1 MRAENSST
9 ESVILLHGLAR
20 SSRSMLKMNAALK
33 NAGYSVFNCNYPSR
47 KQPIE
52 LLSVNTI
59 AQAIQHCLEEYHPT
73 RIHFVTHSMGGI
85 MVRYYLSQHS
95 VPVLGR
101 VVMLG
106 PPNAGSE
113 LVDRLSGYQLFA
125 LINGPAGKQLGTE
138 PSSLPNSLGPV
149 DYEVGII
156 AGNKNLNLLSS
167 ILIPGDHDG
176 RVSTQSARLE
186 GMADFIQLPVS
197 HSFMMNQQE
206 VIQQTLHFLAQ
217 GNFNHKAKQPNQG
230 DS

>member
-1 MRAENSST
+1 
-9 ESVILLHGLAR
+9 
-20 SSRSMLKMNAALK
+20 MLKMNAALI

-59 AQAIQHCLEEYHPT
+59 AQAIQHCLEEYHPA

-113 LVDRLSGYQLFA
+113 LVDRLSGYQLFS

-138 PSSLPNSLGPV
+138 HSSLPNSLGPV

-197 HSFMMNQQE
+197 HSFMMNQQDA
-206 VIQQTLHFLAQ
+206 IQQTLHFLAQ
-217 GNFNHKAKQPNQG
+217 GNFNHKSKQPNQG

>member
-1 MRAENSST
+1 MSHSNDSSSKQ
-9 ESVILLHGLAR
+9 SVILLHGLIR
-20 SSRSMLKMNAALK
+20 TSRSMLKLNAALK

-52 LLSVNTI
+52 LLSINTI
-59 AQAIQHCLEEYHPT
+59 AQAMQHCLEEFHPA

-95 VPVLGR
+95 LPELGR

-113 LVDRLSGYQLFA
+113 LVDRLSGYQLFT

-138 PSSLPNSLGPV
+138 ASSLPNSLGPV

-176 RVSTQSARLE
+176 TVSTQSTRLE
-186 GMADFIQLPVS
+186 GMTDFIQLPCS
-197 HSFMMNQQE
+197 HSFMMNRQD
-206 VIQQTLHFLAQ
+206 VIQQTLQFLAQ
-217 GNFNHKAKQPNQG
+217 GHFNHEVK
-230 DS
+230 

>member
-1 MRAENSST
+1 
-9 ESVILLHGLAR
+9 
-20 SSRSMLKMNAALK
+20 MLKMNTALK
-33 NAGYSVFNCNYPSR
+33 NAGDSVFNCNYPSR

-138 PSSLPNSLGPV
+138 SSSLPNSLGPV

-156 AGNKNLNLLSS
+156 AGTKNLNLLSS

-197 HSFMMNQQE
+197 HSFMMSQQE
-206 VIQQTLHFLAQ
+206 VIQQTLYFLAQ
-217 GNFNHKAKQPNQG
+217 GSFNHKAKQPNQG
-230 DS
+230 GS

>member
-1 MRAENSST
+1 
-9 ESVILLHGLAR
+9 
-20 SSRSMLKMNAALK
+20 MLKMSAALE

-47 KQPIE
+47 KHPIE
-52 LLSVNTI
+52 LLSVNVI
-59 AQAIQHCLEEYHPT
+59 ARAIEHCLEEYHPA

-95 VPVLGR
+95 VTELGR

-113 LVDRLSGYQLFA
+113 LVDRLSGYQLFT

-138 PSSLPNSLGPV
+138 ASSLPNSLGPV

-156 AGNKNLNLLSS
+156 AGNKSLNLLSS
-167 ILIPGDHDG
+167 MLIPGDHDG

-186 GMADFIQLPVS
+186 GMADFIQLPCS
-197 HSFMMNQQE
+197 HSFMMNRQD
-206 VIQQTLHFLAQ
+206 VIQQTLQFLAQ
-217 GNFNHKAKQPNQG
+217 GHFERKAM
-230 DS
+230 

>member
-1 MRAENSST
+1 
-9 ESVILLHGLAR
+9 
-20 SSRSMLKMNAALK
+20 MLKLNAALK

-52 LLSVNTI
+52 LLSINTI
-59 AQAIQHCLEEYHPT
+59 AQAMQHCLEEFHPA

-95 VPVLGR
+95 LPELGR

-113 LVDRLSGYQLFA
+113 LVDRLSGYQLFT

-138 PSSLPNSLGPV
+138 ASSLPNSLGPV

-176 RVSTQSARLE
+176 TVSTQSTRLE
-186 GMADFIQLPVS
+186 GMTDFIQLPCS
-197 HSFMMNQQE
+197 HSFMMNRQD
-206 VIQQTLHFLAQ
+206 VIQQTLQFLAQ
-217 GNFNHKAKQPNQG
+217 GHFNHEVK
-230 DS
+230 

>member
-1 MRAENSST
+1 M
-9 ESVILLHGLAR
+9 ILLHGLVR
-20 SSRSMLKMNAALK
+20 SSRSMLKMSTALK

-47 KQPIE
+47 KHPIE
-52 LLSVNTI
+52 LLSVNVI
-59 AQAIQHCLEEYHPT
+59 APAIQHCLEEYHPT

-95 VPVLGR
+95 VPELGR

-113 LVDRLSGYQLFA
+113 LVDRLSGYQLFT

-176 RVSTQSARLE
+176 RVSTQSTRLE
-186 GMADFIQLPVS
+186 GMADFILLPCS
-197 HSFMMNQQE
+197 HSFMMNRQD
-206 VIQQTLHFLAQ
+206 VIQQTLYFLAL
-217 GNFNHKAKQPNQG
+217 GHFNHTAN
-230 DS
+230 

>member
-1 MRAENSST
+1 
-9 ESVILLHGLAR
+9 
-20 SSRSMLKMNAALK
+20 MLKMNAALK

-47 KQPIE
+47 KHPIE
-52 LLSVNTI
+52 LLSINII
-59 AQAIQHCLEEYHPT
+59 AQAIQHCLEKYHPT

-138 PSSLPNSLGPV
+138 ASSLPKSLGPV

-176 RVSTQSARLE
+176 KVSTQSARLE

-206 VIQQTLHFLAQ
+206 VIQQTLYFLAQ
-217 GNFNHKAKQPNQG
+217 GSFNHKAKQPNQG
-230 DS
+230 VS

>member
-1 MRAENSST
+1 
-9 ESVILLHGLAR
+9 
-20 SSRSMLKMNAALK
+20 MLKMNTALK

-138 PSSLPNSLGPV
+138 SSSLPNSLGPV

-156 AGNKNLNLLSS
+156 AGTKNLNLLSS

-197 HSFMMNQQE
+197 HSFMMSQQE
-206 VIQQTLHFLAQ
+206 VIQQTLYFLAQ
-217 GNFNHKAKQPNQG
+217 GSFNHKAKQPNQG

>member
-1 MRAENSST
+1 
-9 ESVILLHGLAR
+9 
-20 SSRSMLKMNAALK
+20 MLKMNAALK

-59 AQAIQHCLEEYHPT
+59 ALAIQHCLEKYHPT

-95 VPVLGR
+95 VSVLGR
-101 VVMLG
+101 VAMLG

-113 LVDRLSGYQLFA
+113 LVDRLSRYQLFT
-125 LINGPAGKQLGTE
+125 LFNGPAGKQLGTE

-156 AGNKNLNLLSS
+156 AGTKNLNLLSS

-197 HSFMMNQQE
+197 HSFMMNQQD

-217 GNFNHKAKQPNQG
+217 GNFNH
-230 DS
+230 

>member
-1 MRAENSST
+1 
-9 ESVILLHGLAR
+9 
-20 SSRSMLKMNAALK
+20 MLKMKAVLE
-33 NAGYSVFNCNYPSR
+33 NAGYAVFNCNYPSR
-47 KQPIE
+47 KHPIE

-59 AQAIQHCLEEYHPT
+59 AQAIQHCLEKFHPL

-95 VPVLGR
+95 VPELGR

-113 LVDRLSGYQLFA
+113 LVDRLSGYQLFT
-125 LINGPAGKQLGTE
+125 LINGPAGKQLGTD
-138 PSSLPNSLGPV
+138 PLSLPNSLGPV

-176 RVSTQSARLE
+176 RVSTQSTRLE
-186 GMADFIQLPVS
+186 GMADFIQLRCS
-197 HSFMMNQQE
+197 HSFMMNRQD
-206 VIQQTLHFLAQ
+206 VIQQTLHFLTR
-217 GNFNHKAKQPNQG
+217 GHFNHKAK
-230 DS
+230 